1 MTPSTTPPL
10 QPLLSD
16 AVIALRAPTQVWS
29 GRDGD
34 LGAAPIDGVYH
45 GDVRHVRELV
55 LECAESDVEY
65 ISVAPDSASH
75 VVFGGLLRGA
85 DDATPDPKVRLVR
98 DRRVADGVLAET
110 WTVAS
115 HLPTATRVT
124 LRLRLRPDFATLH
137 EVKAGIAGA
146 AGSDGGGGGDAPVVT
161 VAPGSAT
168 ARSGSASS
176 TLTAEGATV
185 TSGPGGAI
193 EAVWALGV
201 PAHGEAEAVWS
212 LALHDD
218 TMVVRGADGVWPGT
232 ARITV
237 PEGADPRL
245 ARWLDTALDDLDALR
260 LALPGHP
267 DDEFFAAGAPWFFT
281 LFGRDAIWAARL
293 ALPLDVRVAAS
304 TLRVL
309 ARLQGTAHDVETA
322 QEPGKI
328 LHELR
333 AAPLEIPGE
342 GVVLPPLYYGSV
354 DSTPLWV
361 CLLADAWRAG
371 MPDDEVAALLPT
383 LRGALTWLLEHG
395 DSDGDG
401 FIDYIDRSGRG
412 LANQGWKDSGDS
424 IQWRDGA
431 LADGPIALCEVQG
444 YAYEA
449 ALAGAELLEAFG
461 PVGDAA
467 SGPEAAGTSPS
478 GDLSPAGLRAWAADL
493 RTRFA
498 ASYWVET
505 PEGRYP
511 AVALDRDKRPVD
523 TLTSNIG
530 HLLGTGILDPAEEEH
545 VAALLLG
552 PTMSTGFG
560 IRTMSSGAA
569 GYWPLSYHGGSVWTH
584 DTAIAVHGMHRAG
597 LADQAERAVVG
608 LLAVAEGFAYRVPE
622 LHGGDPATR
631 SGVPTPYPAACRPQ
645 AWSAAAAITCLAV
658 SGARA
663 GAVAV

>member
-1 MTPSTTPPL
+1 MSKGTTPSTERTTPL

-34 LGAAPIDGVYH
+34 LGGAPIDGVYH
-45 GDVRHVRELV
+45 GDVRHLRRLA
-55 LECAESDVEY
+55 LECAESAVEY
-65 ISVAPDSASH
+65 ISVAPEGASR
-75 VVFGGLLRGA
+75 VVFGGLLRAVDGA
-85 DDATPDPKVRLVR
+85 QADPKVRLVR
-98 DRRVADGVLAET
+98 ERRVADGSVAEA
-110 WTVAS
+110 WTVRS
-115 HLPTATRVT
+115 HRAEGARVT
-124 LRLRLRPDFATLH
+124 LRLRLVPDFTSLH
-137 EVKAGIAGA
+137 DVKAGLAAPGGATDGAGEV
-146 AGSDGGGGGDAPVVT
+146 DVI

-168 ARSGSASS
+168 ARSGGRSF

-185 TSGPGGAI
+185 TTTAQGAI
-193 EAVWALGV
+193 EASWPLDV
-201 PAHGEAEAVWS
+201 PARGEAEAVWS

-218 TMVVRGADGVWPGT
+218 TLVVRGADGTWSGMRR
-232 ARITV
+232 ADV
-237 PEGADPRL
+237 PSSADPRL
-245 ARWLDTALDDLDALR
+245 GHWLSTALDDLDALR
-260 LALPGHP
+260 LTLPDHP
-267 DDEFFAAGAPWFFT
+267 ADDVFAAGAPWFFT
-281 LFGRDAIWAARL
+281 LFGRDALWAARL
-293 ALPLDVRVAAS
+293 ALPLDTGIAAS

-309 ARLQGTAHDVETA
+309 ARLQGTADDAATA

-333 AAPLEIPGE
+333 ATPLEIPGA

-371 MPDDEVAALLPT
+371 MPDDDVTALLPA

-401 FIDYIDRSGRG
+401 FIDYIDRSGQG

-424 IQWRDGA
+424 VQWRDGTFA
-431 LADGPIALCEVQG
+431 EGPIALCEVQG

-449 ALAGAELLEAFG
+449 ALAGADLLEAFD
-461 PVGDAA
+461 PAASDPAA
-467 SGPEAAGTSPS
+467 SGSLRPAA
-478 GDLSPAGLRAWAADL
+478 LRAWAADL
-493 RTRFA
+493 RARFA
-498 ASYWVET
+498 QAYWVET

-511 AVALDRDKRPVD
+511 AVALDRSKRAVD

-530 HLLGTGILDPAEEEH
+530 HLLGTGILDAAAERH
-545 VAALLLG
+545 VADLLLG

-560 IRTMSSGAA
+560 IRTMSTGAA

-584 DTAIAVHGMHRAG
+584 DTAISVHGMLRAG
-597 LADQAERAVVG
+597 LAEHAERAAAG
-608 LLAVAEGFAYRVPE
+608 LLAAAEGFDYRVPE
-622 LHGGDPATR
+622 LHSGDPATR
-631 SGVPTPYPAACRPQ
+631 AGVPTPYPAACRPQ

-658 SGARA
+658 AGSVRA
-663 GAVAV
+663 DAAAVG